1 MKGGRILYDI
11 IIWVGVVI
19 FVALTIAAVLL
30 YFQNERFDE
39 KYKKNIEIIRAI
51 KIRKLRD
58 LIMGSYEQESHI
70 KDKNTG
76 NNFPVNDDFKELA
89 KKILESNKNL
99 NRMMRKS
106 ADLKM
111 WFDYLPRAKDFLVSA
126 ALWLFLL
133 SLAVLAFCLAL
144 WAEFETV
151 GGVRY
156 SGYLSFILILMGINL
171 FKNILRY
178 NLVTKNI
185 NKHMNM
191 IREGEVEKF

>member
-1 MKGGRILYDI
+1 MYDI
-11 IIWVGVVI
+11 IIWIGVVI

-89 KKILESNKNL
+89 KKVLESNKNL

-111 WFDYLPRAKDFLVSA
+111 WFDYLPRSKEFLVSA

-133 SLAVLAFCLAL
+133 SIAVLAFCLAL

-151 GGVRY
+151 GEVRY
-156 SGYLSFILILMGINL
+156 SGYLSFILILMSINL

-191 IREGEVEKF
+191 IRDGEVEKF